1 MHSVKITRKA
11 PSWSARTGLTLI
23 SVLALAGLG
32 TAAHAATSRSA
43 PAAARV
49 ATVNVKSSAS
59 PHPGWQAYYTY
70 SVPAGTPGLFF
81 HYACPAGLTAVSG
94 SFRLPGSDP
103 SEATINLVNDSSIAS
118 GSRQFG
124 EWGWSFVWSG
134 GTAPAGSHIVFDVYC
149 LAPAR
154 G

>member
-1 MHSVKITRKA
+1 MQSLKITRKA
-11 PSWSARTGLTLI
+11 LSWPARIGLTLI
-23 SVLALAGLG
+23 SILALAGLG
-32 TAAHAATSRSA
+32 TAAHAATSGSA
-43 PAAARV
+43 PAAAQV
-49 ATVNVKSSAS
+49 ATVNVKPSAGA
-59 PHPGWQAYYTY
+59 HPGWQAYFTY

-81 HYACPAGLTAVSG
+81 HYACPAGLTAVNG

-103 SEATINLVNDSSIAS
+103 SESTINLVNNSSVAS
-118 GSRQFG
+118 GSQQFG
-124 EWGWSFVWSG
+124 EWGWTFVWSG